1 MGYGFSEVYE
11 KRGSTLL
18 QRFSSLLKLPAAMV
32 SHAQEQFDILHEPVA
47 VIGSGIAGLI
57 TAHILLQDG
66 FVNVEVLT
74 RDKSVGG
81 VWSEERVY
89 PGLHINR
96 SHLPHDS
103 STPHP

>member
-1 MGYGFSEVYE
+1 
-11 KRGSTLL
+11 
-18 QRFSSLLKLPAAMV
+18 MV
-32 SHAQEQFDILHEPVA
+32 SYSQEQLDPLQQPIA

-66 FVNVEVLT
+66 FVNVELLT

-81 VWSEERVY
+81 VWSKERVY

-96 SHLPHDS
+96 SPFPHDS
-103 STPHP
+103 SNPHP

>member
-1 MGYGFSEVYE
+1 M
-11 KRGSTLL
+11 L
-18 QRFSSLLKLPAAMV
+18 SL
-32 SHAQEQFDILHEPVA
+32 SQEQLDPLHEPVA
-47 VIGSGIAGLI
+47 VIGSGLAGLI

-96 SHLPHDS
+96 SPFPPAS